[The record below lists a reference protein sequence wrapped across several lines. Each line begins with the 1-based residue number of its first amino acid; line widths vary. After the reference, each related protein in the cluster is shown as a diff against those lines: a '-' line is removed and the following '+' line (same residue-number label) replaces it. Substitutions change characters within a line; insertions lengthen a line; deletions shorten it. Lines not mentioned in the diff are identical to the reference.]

1 MTSHRNGSSRQ
12 AGHSQRRT
20 PSGSRK
26 RSPTTYSESLLRRL
40 QNTSLKATDYL
51 RPTSWL
57 WTIHRKRNAQNRDL
71 KVIITSRDSQTG
83 TGKTTL
89 ALWLAVHF
97 DHHGFDADKVTVHP
111 GEFKKLYNERR
122 AGEVIIMDEAEQLDS
137 RRSMSNKNVEFW
149 NLWQTMR
156 FRQITSILTLP
167 TRSALDKRGM
177 ELADVWIQVTS
188 RGHARVH
195 QIIVDDYSGQ
205 VKPKLMEH
213 LDFPDASYMDVKAA
227 ADQKKEQLV
236 EGEEFDEQEGEVLD
250 PEKIRKETRDEV
262 LKGLYKSAEVTHKEL
277 AEGAGLS
284 RRQVTRILGDS

>member
-1 MTSHRNGSSRQ
+1 
-12 AGHSQRRT
+12 
-20 PSGSRK
+20 
-26 RSPTTYSESLLRRL
+26 
-40 QNTSLKATDYL
+40 
-51 RPTSWL
+51 
-57 WTIHRKRNAQNRDL
+57 
-71 KVIITSRDSQTG
+71 
-83 TGKTTL
+83 
-89 ALWLAVHF
+89 VHF
-97 DHHGFDADKVTVHP
+97 DYHGFDAEKVTVHP

-195 QIIVDDYSGQ
+195 QIIVDDYTGK
-205 VKPKLMEH
+205 VRPKHMER
-213 LDFPDASYMDVKAA
+213 LNFPDASYMPVKEA

-236 EGEEFDEQEGEVLD
+236 EGETFDEEEGDTIVRED
-250 PEKIRKETRDEV
+250 IDKARREERDSWIKKMYEKTDMSQRD
-262 LKGLYKSAEVTHKEL
+262 L
-277 AEGAGLS
+277 AKDTGLS
-284 RRQVTRILGDS
+284 VSRINEIVNSD